1 MTRCVGVR
9 PGRWLRSV
17 WSVAHASGSFHV
29 CLCMLS
35 MSLMVVSANVNAS
48 ACVSISSLLVSAT
61 RTPVYMTRSSPRVR
75 SGSDEQPKH
84 AVEEARSG
92 SAFPTHPF
100 WLKHRS
106 ALARFSGHVS
116 RLPSSVLS
124 CFFSVVISSVSA
136 QSLRHPAF
144 VYPRNPAMLVM
155 VHATSSRLRLPPA
168 LPHFSLQPHRH
179 QLISQRH
186 KTPSHLLLLQMS
198 MMIHPPLTSST
209 TPPLPSRRSPH
220 PSYSDMHRT
229 HNPITSHPSS
239 RSYLSRIACP

>member
-1 MTRCVGVR
+1 MNN
-9 PGRWLRSV
+9 RS
-17 WSVAHASGSFHV
+17 
-29 CLCMLS
+29 MLS
-35 MSLMVVSANVNAS
+35 RKPGPA
-48 ACVSISSLLVSAT
+48 AT
-61 RTPVYMTRSSPRVR
+61 
-75 SGSDEQPKH
+75 
-84 AVEEARSG
+84 

-168 LPHFSLQPHRH
+168 LLAATPSSSTHQPTSQNPVTLTATADVHDDTPTPHLVHDPSSSIQALSTSIILGHASHPQPHN
-179 QLISQRH
+179 LASQFAFV
-186 KTPSHLLLLQMS
+186 S
-198 MMIHPPLTSST
+198 I
-209 TPPLPSRRSPH
+209 PH
-220 PSYSDMHRT
+220 RLSVT
-229 HNPITSHPSS
+229 HNT
-239 RSYLSRIACP
+239 R